1 MDMVIDWQ
9 ITMKVKSLA
18 IKIWV
23 RYAIIILIIICS
35 SSSLY
40 INVFRDIEEK
50 AKISD
55 LSLAHDIL
63 LEDNKFNNSQIR
75 LNEMENLKNSKH
87 IILNISNNGE
97 IEVKEI
103 KQKKDNDYHEVDEAG
118 MRAWMASFIKDDKIY
133 EKQFKGIYKKNE
145 VIFIIS
151 SITNESSE
159 KSYLI
164 SYMKYSQ
171 YTNLV
176 YIVIGIG
183 IIFVI
188 LGFFIAKVVANAI
201 SKPIKELES
210 FTVKIANKN
219 WDKPI
224 KINSED
230 EIGRLAESMNKMQET
245 LKHNDEE
252 EKSFLQSIS
261 HDLKTPVM
269 VIMSHAEAIIDG
281 VYIESVENT
290 AEIIKKEAV
299 NLQKKVNQLL
309 YLNTLDYAL
318 QNNGKNTCA
327 DLQNLLLNTLS
338 RFKLINSKIIWE
350 VETQEIFICGND
362 EKIQTVIENL
372 LDNQLRYAKEKIGAN
387 LKEKNDH
394 AILEIYNDGPEID
407 EKHIKNIFDN
417 LYKDNTGNFGLGLAI
432 CKKIIEFY
440 KGEIV
445 AINKEDGVSFIVT
458 LPCNK

>member
-1 MDMVIDWQ
+1 
-9 ITMKVKSLA
+9 
-18 IKIWV
+18 
-23 RYAIIILIIICS
+23 
-35 SSSLY
+35 
-40 INVFRDIEEK
+40 
-50 AKISD
+50 
-55 LSLAHDIL
+55 
-63 LEDNKFNNSQIR
+63 
-75 LNEMENLKNSKH
+75 
-87 IILNISNNGE
+87 
-97 IEVKEI
+97 
-103 KQKKDNDYHEVDEAG
+103 
-118 MRAWMASFIKDDKIY
+118 
-133 EKQFKGIYKKNE
+133 
-145 VIFIIS
+145 
-151 SITNESSE
+151 
-159 KSYLI
+159 
-164 SYMKYSQ
+164 MKYSK

-183 IIFVI
+183 ITFVI
-188 LGFFIAKVVANAI
+188 IGFFIAKVVANAI

-230 EIGRLAESMNKMQET
+230 EIGRLAESMNQMQEA
-245 LKHNDEE
+245 LKHKEEE
-252 EKSFLQSIS
+252 EKKFLQSIS

-269 VIMSHAEAIIDG
+269 VIMSHAEAIIDD
-281 VYIESVENT
+281 VYIESIENT

-309 YLNTLDYAL
+309 YLSTLDYIL
-318 QNNGKNTCA
+318 QNNGKNTCV
-327 DLQNLLLNTLS
+327 DLQNLLLNTIS
-338 RFKLINSKIIWE
+338 RFKLVNSKIIWE

-372 LDNQLRYAKEKIGAN
+372 LDNQLRYAKEKIGVN

-407 EKHIKNIFDN
+407 ENHIKNIFDN

-458 LPCNK
+458 LPCNKYEK